1 MRHLLL
7 ILAMIVGIA
16 SQTFAQEVSTDTR
29 QEHYNLGKKEL
40 AIKGYDPVSYF
51 MADEPQK
58 GSKDY
63 TFEYKGVVYRFASKA
78 NLDTFKATPDAYEPD
93 YGGWCAY
100 AMGETGEKVSI
111 NPKAYKIKDGK
122 LYLFYKTV
130 FVNTLNKWNNDEAR
144 LQGNAD
150 KNWSDIISKN

>member
-1 MRHLLL
+1 MKYTLLL
-7 ILAMIVGIA
+7 IAIIISATSLA
-16 SQTFAQEVSTDTR
+16 TAQEVTTNSR

-51 MADEPQK
+51 MADAPQK
-58 GSKDY
+58 GSSKY
-63 TFEYKGVVYRFASKA
+63 TFEYKGVVYRFASQA

-122 LYLFYKTV
+122 LYLFYKSI
-130 FVNTLNKWNNDEAR
+130 FVNTLDKWNKDEAR
-144 LQGNAD
+144 LKTNAD
-150 KNWSDIISKN
+150 KNWSTIIDQ